1 MKMAQ
6 TKAKQQTTEEYMNEK
21 IPYVLNKPDGVKD
34 TSRTVTV
41 NGVNYQIQYNKQ
53 VMIPRFIAEILE
65 QSRAQE
71 LRAQELIEGAE
82 MR

>member
-1 MKMAQ
+1 MAQ
-6 TKAKQQTTEEYMNEK
+6 TQTKTQQTAEEYMNEK
-21 IPYVLNKPDGVKD
+21 VPYVLNKPDGVRD

-41 NGVNYQIQYNKQ
+41 NGVNYQIRYNRQ
-53 VMIPRFIAEILE
+53 VMLPRFIAQILD

-71 LRAQELIEGAE
+71 LRAQEMIEGAE